1 MLKACYN
8 LLAPLLCAVAV
19 HHSPDERQ
27 HKTIFRPEGF
37 DCRVFVAKMI
47 KLIKA
52 EDREKV
58 IIEMQQL
65 AELLQ
70 NKEKELGNDTSGER
84 ANTGDAVI
92 FRSDVLHAGAAP
104 LSMDEFPR
112 ITSYMQFV
120 PKVVVENEEWWPLL
134 GTLYSSENVFD
145 RRTMVDPHEL
155 VKMMSFSGED
165 PLMLEQAR
173 HWLVDSENAP
183 YQGRVNC
190 IPEQ

>member
-19 HHSPDERQ
+19 HHSPDGRQ
-27 HKTIFRPEGF
+27 HKTIFPPPEGF
-37 DCRVFVAKMI
+37 DCSVFMAKMI
-47 KLIKA
+47 ELIKT
-52 EDREKV
+52 EDRDGV
-58 IIEMQQL
+58 CSEMKHV

-70 NKEKELGNDTSGER
+70 KKEKELGNNER
-84 ANTGDAVI
+84 ADTGDAVI

-104 LSMDEFPR
+104 LSKEEFPR

-134 GTLYSSENVFD
+134 GTLYSSEHVFD
-145 RRTMVDPHEL
+145 RRTMVDPFVL
-155 VKMMSFSGED
+155 VKMMDFYGED
-165 PLMLEQAR
+165 PLLLEQAR
-173 HWLVDSENAP
+173 HWLMDGENAP
-183 YQGRVNC
+183 HKGRVNC

>member
-1 MLKACYN
+1 M
-8 LLAPLLCAVAV
+8 
-19 HHSPDERQ
+19 
-27 HKTIFRPEGF
+27 
-37 DCRVFVAKMI
+37 AKMI

-52 EDREKV
+52 EDRDGV
-58 IIEMQQL
+58 CSEMKQL

-70 NKEKELGNDTSGER
+70 TKDKELGIDKTGER
-84 ANTGDAVI
+84 ANRGDAVI
-92 FRSDVLHAGAAP
+92 FRSDLLHAAPAP
-104 LSMDEFPR
+104 LTKEQFPR

-145 RRTMVDPHEL
+145 RRTMVDPLEL
-155 VKMMSFSGED
+155 VKMMRFSGED

-173 HWLVDSENAP
+173 HWLVDGENAP
-183 YQGRVNC
+183 HKGRVNC

>member
-19 HHSPDERQ
+19 HHSPDGRQ

-37 DCRVFVAKMI
+37 DCSVFMANMI
-47 KLIKA
+47 ELIKT

-58 IIEMQQL
+58 CSEMKQV

-70 NKEKELGNDTSGER
+70 KKEKELGNNEHGEF

-104 LSMDEFPR
+104 LSKEEFPR

-120 PKVVVENEEWWPLL
+120 PKVVVKNEEWWPLL
-134 GTLYSSENVFD
+134 GTLYSSEHVFD
-145 RRTMVDPHEL
+145 RRTMVDPFVL
-155 VKMMSFSGED
+155 VKMMDFYGED
-165 PLMLEQAR
+165 PLLLEQAR
-173 HWLVDSENAP
+173 HWLMDGENALHK
-183 YQGRVNC
+183 GRVNC